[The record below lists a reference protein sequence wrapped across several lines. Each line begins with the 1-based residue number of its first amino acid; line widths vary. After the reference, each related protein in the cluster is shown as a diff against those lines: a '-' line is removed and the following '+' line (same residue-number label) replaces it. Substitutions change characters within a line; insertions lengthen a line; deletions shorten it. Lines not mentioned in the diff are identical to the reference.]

1 MGIEVLGPDV
11 NESEYKFTVNDRGA
25 IRFGMGAIKGVGEG
39 AVEAIVNERDE
50 NGNFIS
56 IFDLAKR
63 IDLGKANKK
72 AFENLALGGGFDS
85 FGGIHR
91 AQYLQTDQKG
101 EQFIAKAMKFG
112 HAYQLSKDSAQV
124 SLFGEESDVQIP
136 EPVIPPCE
144 PWSNLEELAR
154 ERDVVGLYISGH
166 PLDDYKTEIKH
177 FTNATTTDFSDM
189 TRMAHKEVKFA
200 GILSDVQHLTSKQG
214 NGFGKFTVS
223 DFNDS
228 TSFVM
233 FGEEYMRF
241 RHMLMDGAFL
251 YFKTIITPMY
261 GNMNNLKP
269 KWTSISLLSEVMN
282 QMVNKITLSF
292 SIKELNEEMI
302 MELDNLIENHPG
314 KHRINFEV
322 VDPDERIKIDLNS
335 NHRKVQIDRE
345 FITYLEQLN
354 GVFYKLN

>member
-39 AVEAIVNERDE
+39 AVEAIVSERE
-50 NGNFIS
+50 KNGPYIS

-85 FGGIHR
+85 FEGIHR
-91 AQYLQTDQKG
+91 AQYLQTNQKG

-124 SLFGEESDVQIP
+124 SLFGEESEVQIP
-136 EPVIPPCE
+136 EPVIPDCE

-154 ERDVVGLYISGH
+154 EKEVVGLYITGH

-177 FTNATTTDFSDM
+177 FTNATMADFSDM
-189 TRMAHKEVKFA
+189 TKMANKEVKFA
-200 GILSDVQHLTSKQG
+200 GILSDVGHHTAKNG
-214 NGFGKFTVS
+214 NPYGRFTVS

-228 TSFVM
+228 YSFMM
-233 FGEEYMRF
+233 FGEEYMKF
-241 RHMLMDGAFL
+241 RHLLMDGTFL
-251 YFKTIITPMY
+251 YFKTFIAEKFGRLGPRWSSIT
-261 GNMNNLKP
+261 
-269 KWTSISLLSEVMN
+269 LLSDVMR
-282 QMVNKITLSF
+282 QYVNKITISF
-292 SIKELNEEMI
+292 SINNLTKEMI

-314 KHRINFEV
+314 KHRISFEI
-322 VDPDERIKIDLNS
+322 VDPDEKIKVDFNS
-335 NHRKVQIDRE
+335 NHRKVIINKD
-345 FITYLEQLN
+345 FIKYIEQLDD
-354 GVFYKLN
+354 VFYKLN